1 MFIRAY
7 LQASAED
14 PWADR
19 VKEVLD
25 GFVQAQGHRIASYY
39 RENFASLTSD
49 RPEFAR
55 LLAESLPGDILLIDR
70 IDRMIR
76 LTSHD
81 WTRLTNQVTQHGL
94 RILSLDLPATWQMM
108 SAPSDSAV
116 AVAIN
121 HTLLDTLA
129 ALAQQALQRQRVRQ
143 QEGIARAQR
152 LGKFKGKPPDRE
164 RHKKVLYCRQVKK
177 MSIQETAQATGYSP
191 SQVCR
196 IQALYRQTD
205 KPLAERE

>member
-25 GFVQAQGHRIASYY
+25 GFVQARGRRIASYY

-55 LLAESLPGDILLIDR
+55 LLAESLPEDILLIDR
-70 IDRMIR
+70 IDRLIR

-81 WTRLTNQVTQHGL
+81 WTRLANQVTQHGL

-108 SAPSDSAV
+108 SGPSDPAV

-129 ALAQQALQRQRVRQ
+129 ALAQQALQHQRVRQ

-164 RHKKVLYCRQVKK
+164 RHKKVLYYRQVKK

-196 IQALYRQTD
+196 IQALYRQTE